1 MPFAGKA
8 FVEMGVTGQAAFK
21 AAFAQMQ
28 LSVRQFQAGIERVGS
43 SAFRGVIGSLTTMRR
58 MMGSLI
64 GQATALGAAFGIS
77 VGIKDAIDNA
87 AELESVLLRFD
98 RIFGDSA
105 AANRKWGEGF
115 AAEFKRARVEVL
127 GFMAQTRTVI
137 APFQFDPTQS
147 DLMSKALTRLA
158 YDLAASTP
166 NTTDAEAFTAIISA
180 MTGETEPMKRFGAVI
195 NETAVATELLN
206 NGLEM
211 KNATEAQKVM
221 ARYNV
226 IIRATEQAHGALE
239 AKADTFG
246 NKMKEMQAAWRETST
261 AIGTA
266 FLPYV
271 TMALDM
277 ISQLISSLGLNA
289 TAADNTG
296 RVMGLLGQA
305 TQYITGPLDLVIR
318 GFNLLRGSLA
328 FVVGMAATATDV
340 FVGLFRLL
348 ANNPLTRGMFGE
360 DFVRQVDTIAGA
372 VQQAAKDAAEQNKQV
387 MLESFDIV
395 TTPANLGD
403 AAFKDFQAKMQE
415 MKAKFDAEVEAGKK
429 AREEKMAQA
438 EREQQTSQQARDE
451 AMRGAFQLFD
461 KEALAE
467 YTKPPKPEA
476 PKEIKEA
483 GDRAV
488 QLASPQSLEATAVG
502 TFEKFRENAMNQQI
516 VLQKQ
521 QAAFLQQIVRVLKDP
536 QTAIMEFTT

>member
-28 LSVRQFQAGIERVGS
+28 SSVRQFQLGIQQVGA

-64 GQATALGAAFGIS
+64 GQATALGAAFGLS

-87 AELESVLLRFD
+87 AELETVLLRFD

-115 AAEFKRARVEVL
+115 ATEFKRARVEVL
-127 GFMAQTRTVI
+127 GFMAQTKTVI

-226 IIRATEQAHGALE
+226 IIRATESAHGAME
-239 AKADTFG
+239 VKADTFG
-246 NKMKEMQAAWRETST
+246 SKMKEMQAAYRDCIPAVCNDGSRYD
-261 AIGTA
+261 
-266 FLPYV
+266 F
-271 TMALDM
+271 
-277 ISQLISSLGLNA
+277 
-289 TAADNTG
+289 AAN
-296 RVMGLLGQA
+296 
-305 TQYITGPLDLVIR
+305 
-318 GFNLLRGSLA
+318 
-328 FVVGMAATATDV
+328 
-340 FVGLFRLL
+340 
-348 ANNPLTRGMFGE
+348 
-360 DFVRQVDTIAGA
+360 
-372 VQQAAKDAAEQNKQV
+372 
-387 MLESFDIV
+387 
-395 TTPANLGD
+395 
-403 AAFKDFQAKMQE
+403 
-415 MKAKFDAEVEAGKK
+415 
-429 AREEKMAQA
+429 
-438 EREQQTSQQARDE
+438 
-451 AMRGAFQLFD
+451 
-461 KEALAE
+461 
-467 YTKPPKPEA
+467 
-476 PKEIKEA
+476 
-483 GDRAV
+483 
-488 QLASPQSLEATAVG
+488 QLAGIECHCC
-502 TFEKFRENAMNQQI
+502 R
-516 VLQKQ
+516 
-521 QAAFLQQIVRVLKDP
+521 
-536 QTAIMEFTT
+536 

>member
-8 FVEMGVTGQAAFK
+8 YVEMGVTGQAAFK

-28 LSVRQFQAGIERVGS
+28 MSVRQFQAGIQRIGGT
-43 SAFRGVIGSLTTMRR
+43 AFRGVIGSLTTMRR
-58 MMGSLI
+58 MMTGLI

-115 AAEFKRARVEVL
+115 ATEFKRARVEVL
-127 GFMAQTRTVI
+127 GFMAQTKTVI

-180 MTGETEPMKRFGAVI
+180 MTGETEPMKRFGAII

-226 IIRATEQAHGALE
+226 IIRATESAHGAME
-239 AKADTFG
+239 VKADTFG
-246 NKMKEMQAAWRETST
+246 AKMKEMQAAWKETST
-261 AIGTA
+261 AIGSA

-271 TMALDM
+271 TMAMDM
-277 ISQLISSLGLNA
+277 ISDLIRSLDMNA
-289 TAADNTG
+289 TAAGNTG
-296 RVMGLLGQA
+296 RVLGILGQA
-305 TQYITGPLDLVIR
+305 TSYITGPLDIAIR
-318 GFNLLRGSLA
+318 GFNLLRGTLA
-328 FVVGMAATATDV
+328 FVVGIAATATDL
-340 FVGLFRLL
+340 FIDLFRLL
-348 ANNPLTRGMFGE
+348 TNNPLTRGVFGD
-360 DFVRQVDTIAGA
+360 DFVRQLDFVAGE
-372 VQQAAKDAAEQNKQV
+372 VQKTVRDVQEQNRQV
-387 MLESFDIV
+387 VLDSFEIA
-395 TTPANLGD
+395 TKPGNLGE
-403 AAFKDFQAKMQE
+403 AAFQDFKGKMQE
-415 MKAKFDAEVEAGKK
+415 LKNKFDAEVEANRQ
-429 AREEKMAQA
+429 ARQEKMAQA
-438 EREQQTSQQARDE
+438 EKDQAASQEARDN
-451 AMRGAFQLFD
+451 AIRGAFQVFD

-467 YTKPPKPEA
+467 YTKAPKPEA
-476 PKEIKEA
+476 PQEVKQA
-483 GDRAV
+483 ADRAV
-488 QLASPQSLEATAVG
+488 QVASPQSLEATAVG

-516 VLQKQ
+516 ALQRQ
-521 QAAFLQQIVRVLKDP
+521 QANFLQQIVRVLKDP